1 MNTTVLY
8 AYRKVMA
15 KLYTNA
21 KVGLVAYI
29 GNKRYQFTVQTE
41 SWCFAYTQFRFFVK
55 QRNTLHVHVAYLKI
69 VFDLIF
75 SMVAPIGGLL
85 ECGVFSS

>member
-1 MNTTVLY
+1 MNCNEYNYIVNLTQRLWQSY
-8 AYRKVMA
+8 IQD
-15 KLYTNA
+15 A

-69 VFDLIF
+69 LFDLI
-75 SMVAPIGGLL
+75 VW
-85 ECGVFSS
+85 